1 MINLTKKI
9 KYLFQSIAILF
20 LFFVFKLLGLKNSR
34 LFASKVFV
42 FCGPLFRSNLKT
54 INNIEIAFPNTDENF
69 KKKII
74 YEMWLTYGKILSEY
88 NFIKDFREKKLEKK
102 IEVEGQIELEKIKTN
117 KQPVIFISGH
127 FDNFELM
134 AMHIEKSGIDLAAIY
149 RPLNNQFLNP
159 IMENIRKK
167 YICKKQIKKGI
178 SGTKELLKEFKKGT
192 SIALMIDQRV
202 SEGIKSD
209 FFGKEALTTTIP
221 AQFIKKFDTFVV
233 PIYIERLSDD
243 NFKLKIYKSI
253 KFSNNET
260 VDDITKQ
267 LNKILEKMIMT
278 NPEQWIWTHNRWKI

>member
-1 MINLTKKI
+1 MINLTKKV
-9 KYLFQSIAILF
+9 KYLFQFIAILF
-20 LFFVFKLLGLKNSR
+20 LFSLFKLLGLKNSR
-34 LFASKVFV
+34 LFASKIFV
-42 FCGPLFRSNLKT
+42 YCGHFFRSNVKT
-54 INNIEIAFPNTDENF
+54 ITNIEIAFPNTDQNF

-88 NFIKDFREKKLEKK
+88 NFIKDFRKKEIGKK

-117 KQPVIFISGH
+117 RQPVIFISGH

-178 SGTKELLKEFKKGT
+178 SGMRDLLEYFKSGT

-202 SEGIKSD
+202 SEGI
-209 FFGKEALTTTIP
+209 
-221 AQFIKKFDTFVV
+221 
-233 PIYIERLSDD
+233 
-243 NFKLKIYKSI
+243 
-253 KFSNNET
+253 
-260 VDDITKQ
+260 
-267 LNKILEKMIMT
+267 
-278 NPEQWIWTHNRWKI
+278 

>member
-34 LFASKVFV
+34 LFASKIFV

-88 NFIKDFREKKLEKK
+88 NYIKHFREEELGKK

-178 SGTKELLKEFKKGT
+178 SGMRDLLEYFKSGT

-202 SEGIKSD
+202 SEGIKSK
-209 FFGKEALTTTIP
+209 FFGQEALTTTIP
-221 AQFIKKFDTFVV
+221 AQFVKKFNCKIV
-233 PIYIERLSDD
+233 PIHIKRNKD
-243 NFKLKIYKSI
+243 NNFRLKILKPLS
-253 KFSNNET
+253 FSNNDT
-260 VDDITKQ
+260 IKTITLA
-267 LNKILEKMIMT
+267 LNSILEKMIIE
-278 NPEQWIWTHNRWKI
+278 NPGQWIWTHNRWK